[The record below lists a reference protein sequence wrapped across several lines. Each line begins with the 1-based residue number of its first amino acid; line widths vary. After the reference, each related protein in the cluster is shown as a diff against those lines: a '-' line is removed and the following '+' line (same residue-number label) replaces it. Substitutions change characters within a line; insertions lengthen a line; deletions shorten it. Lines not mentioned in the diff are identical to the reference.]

1 MVPARERLVEGADL
15 NGHVGRSNDGFQR
28 VHAGKGFGD
37 RNAGGERVLENM
49 EASDLALLNTF
60 FDKKEEHLVSFKSGN
75 DRSQIDFILVRKS
88 EQKLVKDC
96 KVIPGEA
103 VVSQH
108 RMVVSVIQV
117 GEEVTKKRV
126 VQRKLKIWKLK
137 GDNIK
142 KYRI

>member
-1 MVPARERLVEGADL
+1 MVVGADS

-28 VHAGKGFGD
+28 VHGGKGFDD
-37 RNAGGERVLENM
+37 RNAGGERVLESM
-49 EASDLALLNTF
+49 EESDLVLLNTF
-60 FDKKEEHLVSFKSGN
+60 FDKKEEHLVSYKSGN
-75 DRSQIDFILVRKS
+75 NRSQIDFILVRKS

-96 KVIPGEA
+96 KGIQGEA

-126 VQRKLKIWKLK
+126 VQSK
-137 GDNIK
+137 
-142 KYRI
+142 